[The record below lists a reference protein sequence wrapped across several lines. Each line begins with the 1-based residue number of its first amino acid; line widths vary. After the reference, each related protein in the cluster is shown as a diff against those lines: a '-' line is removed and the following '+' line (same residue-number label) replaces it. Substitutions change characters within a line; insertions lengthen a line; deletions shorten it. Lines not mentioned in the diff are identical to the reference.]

1 MGRFLP
7 IYWTIETHA
16 PPEFSPSMSTIWGPL
31 VTRWPCNWEYMLR
44 SSGLIQHYIVY
55 LVCKFHHTNQSSL
68 AGGSHSP
75 RLQLRKCRALKG
87 TNMLFSLLSGWWG
100 TPTPPP
106 LTEKNLLSSKIYRGF
121 TIAGL
126 LSMAGW
132 RSWPHGPSSQTATP
146 TCPRKPARTQL
157 HADQLRVKMQFKRTM
172 QSKVLTRLWTWQ
184 MNFLLLSNI
193 WIMSTYLW
201 RWAIQ
206 T

>member
-106 LTEKNLLSSKIYRGF
+106 PPNWKKPSFIQNIPRFYHCRPVVH
-121 TIAGL
+121 
-126 LSMAGW
+126 GW
-132 RSWPHGPSSQTATP
+132 
-146 TCPRKPARTQL
+146 L
-157 HADQLRVKMQFKRTM
+157 
-172 QSKVLTRLWTWQ
+172 KVLTTWPQ
-184 MNFLLLSNI
+184 FANSHTDMPKKTCKD
-193 WIMSTYLW
+193 STTC
-201 RWAIQ
+201 RSIES
-206 T
+206 